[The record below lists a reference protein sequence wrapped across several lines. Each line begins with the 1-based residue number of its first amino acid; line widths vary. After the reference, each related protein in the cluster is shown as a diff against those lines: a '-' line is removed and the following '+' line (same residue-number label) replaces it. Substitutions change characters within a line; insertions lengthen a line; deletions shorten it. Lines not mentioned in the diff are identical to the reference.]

1 MVTKRKPK
9 KNKSLDCTC
18 KLDTD
23 AGFDTRTGKGTILTS
38 SCVCVR
44 KPGKKELAGVGKVN
58 LKLE

>member
-1 MVTKRKPK
+1 MATKRKPK

-18 KLDTD
+18 KLDTG
-23 AGFDTRTGKGTILTS
+23 AGFDPLTGKGTIITS

-44 KPGKKELAGVGKVN
+44 KPGKKELPGVGRVN